1 MPREGDMNIDPTAL
15 VIWLLIGAIAGWLAG
30 QIMGGGGF
38 GLVGDI
44 IVGIIGAFI
53 AGELFPRLGF
63 ALGGGVV
70 GAIIAAAIGACLLL
84 FVVRLVRRGV

>member
-1 MPREGDMNIDPTAL
+1 MNIDPTAL

-30 QIMGGGGF
+30 QVVGGGGF

-63 ALGGGVV
+63 ALGGGVI

-84 FVVRLVRRGV
+84 FVVRLVRR

>member
-1 MPREGDMNIDPTAL
+1 MNIDPTAL

-30 QIMGGGGF
+30 QVVGGGGF

-70 GAIIAAAIGACLLL
+70 SAIIAAAIGASLLL
-84 FVVRLVRRGV
+84 FVVRLVRR